1 MPTSERILDLLAAA
15 SELAPERRK
24 AYLDSACGADGA
36 VRAEVESLLESH
48 EQAGRFL
55 SEATADLK
63 PGGVGVGGSAGVT
76 AGAAETIATGRH
88 EHYGQMIGRYKLLEV
103 IGEGGFGTVWMAEQ
117 REPVKRRV
125 ALKIIKLG
133 MDTRQVIARF
143 EAERQALAL
152 MDHPSIAKVFDAGST
167 ENGRP
172 YFVMEYIK
180 GVPILEYCDT
190 ERLSTDARLQIFAE
204 ICQAIQHAHQKGVIH
219 RDIKPGNVLVTM
231 HDGLPVP
238 KVIDFGIAK
247 ATSAELTQKTLFTEH
262 RQIIGTPAYMSP
274 EQAEM
279 SGLDID
285 TRSDIYSLGVLL
297 YELLTG
303 TTPFASKELMSGG
316 FAEMMRIIREVE
328 PQKPSTRLS
337 TLGKEA
343 TRTAQ
348 QRMASDPRRLASILQ
363 GDLDWIVMK
372 CLEKDR
378 TRRYDSA
385 SGLAADVRRHLRDE
399 PVSAGAPGAA
409 YRLRKFLKRHRGP
422 VIAASIIVGVLLLGI
437 AGTTLGLTRA
447 LNEGARANA
456 AAARAT
462 AAAKAEAEAKAVALE
477 NERRALDESA
487 RAERARAEESRAR
500 SRAETITGFVVAALR
515 SGDAQ
520 NLGEVQGAGQD
531 MTILAAMDSAV
542 REIQSGRFKNDPET
556 ELDLLSTI
564 AQILRNNGRTPA
576 AEPLV
581 TRALELARRQ
591 HPSDHAKLAM
601 ALEHVAHVRE
611 ELGRLE
617 EAEPL
622 MREALAMR
630 RRLHRDTD
638 SALAGTLQSL
648 GMLLLSKG
656 ELDEAS
662 RLCTEALD
670 LSRGLH
676 PGDHTEVAICLNN
689 LALVRQSQGK
699 PIEAQPLFTEALE
712 MHRRLYPGDHPE
724 VAAGLNNL
732 GIVRAKLG
740 DTRAAAELFEQCL
753 AMRERLY
760 RGDHPAVAVALAN
773 LAAVLRDLNR
783 LQEAET
789 LARRALEVRR
799 RLYQGDHP
807 VIAAS
812 LLTLG
817 TVEWKLG
824 RLDEAEGLFVE
835 ALDINRRVSRGDNP
849 DTATVLSSLGLVR
862 REQGRPAAS
871 EPLLTEALRMR
882 ERLLAGD
889 HPVIVSTLRSLAE
902 VNRELGKS
910 SESAALARRADEMEE
925 RLKKGQPTGQRDDR
939 ITRAVQ
945 LWSRGEFDR
954 SIPLFESLLE
964 EQTRALGPEHPQT
977 RLTAANLG
985 VNYKDAGRIAEAMPL
1000 LVAAHHASEQ
1010 QPDLVFAAPHLL
1022 EAYAKSADAASP
1034 ATVAKAVA
1042 LVDGIVA
1049 AFREEYPARSPQLA
1063 SVLSHV
1069 THWLVVLKAWDKA
1082 EPLASEVL
1090 ELRLEIQPDAWTTY
1104 NSRSLV
1110 GAILLGQGKL
1120 SEAEGP
1126 LRDGYEGLKARA
1138 ADIPPQAASRLPEA
1152 VDRLILLAT
1161 LRGDAEQEKFW
1172 KAERQRYTPAPRAE

>member
-1 MPTSERILDLLAAA
+1 
-15 SELAPERRK
+15 
-24 AYLDSACGADGA
+24 
-36 VRAEVESLLESH
+36 
-48 EQAGRFL
+48 
-55 SEATADLK
+55 
-63 PGGVGVGGSAGVT
+63 
-76 AGAAETIATGRH
+76 
-88 EHYGQMIGRYKLLEV
+88 
-103 IGEGGFGTVWMAEQ
+103 
-117 REPVKRRV
+117 
-125 ALKIIKLG
+125 
-133 MDTRQVIARF
+133 
-143 EAERQALAL
+143 
-152 MDHPSIAKVFDAGST
+152 
-167 ENGRP
+167 
-172 YFVMEYIK
+172 
-180 GVPILEYCDT
+180 
-190 ERLSTDARLQIFAE
+190 
-204 ICQAIQHAHQKGVIH
+204 
-219 RDIKPGNVLVTM
+219 
-231 HDGLPVP
+231 
-238 KVIDFGIAK
+238 
-247 ATSAELTQKTLFTEH
+247 
-262 RQIIGTPAYMSP
+262 
-274 EQAEM
+274 
-279 SGLDID
+279 
-285 TRSDIYSLGVLL
+285 
-297 YELLTG
+297 
-303 TTPFASKELMSGG
+303 
-316 FAEMMRIIREVE
+316 
-328 PQKPSTRLS
+328 
-337 TLGKEA
+337 
-343 TRTAQ
+343 
-348 QRMASDPRRLASILQ
+348 
-363 GDLDWIVMK
+363 
-372 CLEKDR
+372 
-378 TRRYDSA
+378 
-385 SGLAADVRRHLRDE
+385 
-399 PVSAGAPGAA
+399 
-409 YRLRKFLKRHRGP
+409 
-422 VIAASIIVGVLLLGI
+422 
-437 AGTTLGLTRA
+437 
-447 LNEGARANA
+447 
-456 AAARAT
+456 
-462 AAAKAEAEAKAVALE
+462 
-477 NERRALDESA
+477 
-487 RAERARAEESRAR
+487 
-500 SRAETITGFVVAALR
+500 
-515 SGDAQ
+515 
-520 NLGEVQGAGQD
+520 
-531 MTILAAMDSAV
+531 
-542 REIQSGRFKNDPET
+542 
-556 ELDLLSTI
+556 
-564 AQILRNNGRTPA
+564 
-576 AEPLV
+576 
-581 TRALELARRQ
+581 
-591 HPSDHAKLAM
+591 
-601 ALEHVAHVRE
+601 
-611 ELGRLE
+611 
-617 EAEPL
+617 
-622 MREALAMR
+622 
-630 RRLHRDTD
+630 
-638 SALAGTLQSL
+638 
-648 GMLLLSKG
+648 
-656 ELDEAS
+656 
-662 RLCTEALD
+662 
-670 LSRGLH
+670 
-676 PGDHTEVAICLNN
+676 
-689 LALVRQSQGK
+689 
-699 PIEAQPLFTEALE
+699 
-712 MHRRLYPGDHPE
+712 
-724 VAAGLNNL
+724 
-732 GIVRAKLG
+732 
-740 DTRAAAELFEQCL
+740 
-753 AMRERLY
+753 
-760 RGDHPAVAVALAN
+760 
-773 LAAVLRDLNR
+773 VLRDLNR

-812 LLTLG
+812 LLTRG